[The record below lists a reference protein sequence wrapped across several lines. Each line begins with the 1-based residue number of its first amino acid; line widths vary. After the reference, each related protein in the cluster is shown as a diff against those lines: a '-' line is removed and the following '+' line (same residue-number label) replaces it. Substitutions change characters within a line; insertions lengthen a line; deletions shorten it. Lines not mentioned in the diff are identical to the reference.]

1 MDTLLREGLC
11 WQNVPTEVMVA
22 TMMRSRA
29 ASEKLKPDWNK
40 LEDVI
45 FCGNQGQ

>member
-1 MDTLLREGLC
+1 MYTIPKMALVTKSSCLEG
-11 WQNVPTEVMVA
+11 NGRRHDA
-22 TMMRSRA
+22 ISRA
-29 ASEKLKPDWNK
+29 TEKLKTGWNK